1 MYPFLCPV
9 LGAPLC
15 KLLFLVKT
23 MNHANWHVLIWIL
36 CDPTRSQHESQPF
49 FYITFFFSDI
59 PLRVVSA
66 ANSRFGTMWNSNTS
80 RVLVEARY
88 TWGILH
94 CHLATYLRDINGS
107 LWRWS
112 KSLSHQF
119 IYHHIST
126 KLKYILPILKW
137 QKYVYIYIYQR
148 HRLMTHN
155 FWKWPPSKPI
165 ITRDKYIPQIPTP
178 RQRTTKPTQKTT
190 PTVRLQVVKQ
200 RFTKRDG
207 IKSEHPTTLSS
218 WQDFQEHPQP
228 T

>member
-137 QKYVYIYIYQR
+137 QKYVYIYI
-148 HRLMTHN
+148 
-155 FWKWPPSKPI
+155 SK
-165 ITRDKYIPQIPTP
+165 T
-178 RQRTTKPTQKTT
+178 
-190 PTVRLQVVKQ
+190 
-200 RFTKRDG
+200 
-207 IKSEHPTTLSS
+207 
-218 WQDFQEHPQP
+218 
-228 T
+228 